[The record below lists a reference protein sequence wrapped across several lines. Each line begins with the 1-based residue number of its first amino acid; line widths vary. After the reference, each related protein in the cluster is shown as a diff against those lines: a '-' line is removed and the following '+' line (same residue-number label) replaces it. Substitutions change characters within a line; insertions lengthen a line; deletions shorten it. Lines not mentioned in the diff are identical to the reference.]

1 VIKITLKELWAR
13 KLRLFT
19 TGIAVLLGVAFM
31 SGTLVLGD
39 TVSKTFDQLFATVNA
54 GTDAFVRGQAAF
66 EDDFGQEQRPRIDES
81 LLPVVAS
88 TEGVAVA
95 EGGIEGY
102 AQVVGKDGDA
112 IGNPSNGPPTFGR
125 NWTVDDQLNPFDL
138 VEGRPPE
145 ADNEVVI
152 DRFTAKEGDFVVGD
166 TAKVLLQAGAV
177 DVEIVG
183 IASFGD
189 SDSAGGT
196 TNVMFT
202 LPEAQRL
209 IAEPGKL
216 DSISVR
222 ADEGVSQEE
231 VRDAIAAEM
240 PEGVEVLTG
249 EEITKENQDAIG
261 EFVSFFSTF
270 LLVFAVIALI
280 VGSFI
285 IYNTFSIIVAQRTRE
300 MALFRAVGAS
310 RRQVLGSV
318 LLESIIVGV
327 VASLLGLVAGIG
339 VAAGLKSLLAGF
351 GLDVPAGSLVVS
363 ATTVIVAFVA
373 GTVVCV
379 ASALFPARRAS
390 KVPPLAAIRDLSVDR
405 SGRSRV
411 RIVVGILVTGLGVAT
426 LFYGLWGNSDNALVL
441 VGLGAF
447 LVIVG
452 VAVLGP
458 VFSAPMARLIGAPVT
473 RLRGISGRLARENA
487 TRNPTRTATTA
498 SALMIGVAL
507 VGFIAILASSIK
519 ASIATTVDQA
529 FTGDFVVDSGT
540 FGFGGL
546 PPELAD
552 RLNEVPDVEVASGIR
567 LVPMEVEG
575 SGTFVVAVDPETIG
589 ELVDVGFVEGGY
601 ADLDATSIAVFDETA
616 RDEGLSIG
624 DPVPVRFADTGA
636 QELRVGAIYTEDD
649 LAGQYLISHAVA
661 EANVATQFDFQVYVN
676 IAPGVPVETARAAV
690 QQVVDDYPTAELQD
704 RTEFKES
711 QAAQIDPILGLIY
724 VLLAFSV
731 IIAMFGIANTLALS
745 IFERTRELGLLRAV
759 GMTRPQLRST
769 VRWESVIIS
778 LLGTLLGLV
787 IGVFFGWS
795 LVTALSDEGFNTLE
809 IPWATLIAVTLLAA
823 IFGVIAALRP
833 ASRAAKLD
841 VLDAMATT

>member
-1 VIKITLKELWAR
+1 MFKITLKELWAR
-13 KLRLFT
+13 KFRLFT

-88 TEGVAVA
+88 TQGVAVA
-95 EGGIEGY
+95 EGGVEGY

-125 NWTVDDQLNPFDL
+125 NWIIDDELNPFDL
-138 VEGRPPE
+138 DEGRPPE
-145 ADNEVVI
+145 TDNEVVI

-177 DVEIVG
+177 DVQIVG

-222 ADEGVSQEE
+222 AEEGVSQEE
-231 VRDAIAAEM
+231 LRDAIAPEM
-240 PEGVEVLTG
+240 PAGVEVLTG

-318 LLESIIVGV
+318 LLESIIVGL

-363 ATTVIVAFVA
+363 TTTVIVALVA

-411 RIVVGILVTGLGVAT
+411 RIVAGILITGLGVAV

-441 VGLGAF
+441 VGLGAL

-473 RLRGISGRLARENA
+473 RLRGVPGRLARENA

-507 VGFIAILASSIK
+507 VGFIAILANSIK
-519 ASIATTVDQA
+519 ESIATTVDQA

-552 RLNEVPDVEVASGIR
+552 RLNEVPEVEVASGVR

-575 SGTFVVAVDPETIG
+575 TGTFVVAVDPETIG

-616 RDEGLSIG
+616 KDEGLSVG
-624 DPVPVRFADTGA
+624 DPVPVRFADTGE
-636 QELRVGAIYTEDD
+636 QELTVGAIYTEDD

-676 IAPGVPVETARAAV
+676 VAPGVPIETARAAV

-704 RTEFKES
+704 RTEFKEA

-795 LVTALSDEGFNTLE
+795 LVTALSDEGFNTLA
-809 IPWATLIAVTLLAA
+809 IPWGTLIAVTLLAA

>member
-1 VIKITLKELWAR
+1 MIKITFKELWAR

-19 TGIAVLLGVAFM
+19 TGLAVLLGVAFM

-39 TVSKTFDQLFATVNA
+39 TISKTFDELFATVNA
-54 GTDAFVRGQAAF
+54 GTDAFVRGEAAF
-66 EDDFGQEQRPRIDES
+66 EDDFGQEQRPRLDES
-81 LLPVVAS
+81 VLAQVQSAA
-88 TEGVAVA
+88 GVEVA

-102 AQVVGKDGDA
+102 AQVIGKDGDA
-112 IGNPSNGPPTFGR
+112 IGNPSSGPPTFGR
-125 NWTVDDQLNPFDL
+125 NWTLDPELNPFDL
-138 VEGRPPE
+138 VEGNAPE
-145 ADNEVVI
+145 GEDEAVI
-152 DRFTAKEGDFVVGD
+152 DRFTAKEGDFVLGD
-166 TAKVLLQAGAV
+166 TAKVLLEAGAV
-177 DVEIVG
+177 DVTVVG
-183 IASFGD
+183 IAAFGD

-196 TNVMFT
+196 TNVMFA
-202 LPEAQRL
+202 LPAAQQL

-216 DSISVR
+216 DAISVR
-222 ADEGVSQEE
+222 AQEGVSQEE
-231 VRDAIAAEM
+231 VRDAIAAGT
-240 PEGVEVLTG
+240 PAGVEVLTG
-249 EEITKENQDAIG
+249 DEITKETQDAIG

-318 LLESIIVGV
+318 LIESIIVGL
-327 VASLLGLVAGIG
+327 VASVLRLLAGIG
-339 VAAGLKSLLAGF
+339 VASGLKSLLSGF
-351 GLDVPAGSLVVS
+351 GLDIPAGSLVVS
-363 ATTVIVAFVA
+363 GTTIVTALLA
-373 GTVVCV
+373 GTIVCV
-379 ASALFPARRAS
+379 ASAVFPARRAS
-390 KVPPLAAIRDLSVDR
+390 KVAPLAAIRDVSVDR

-411 RIVVGILVTGLGVAT
+411 RLAAGILITGLGVTA
-426 LFYGLWGNSDNALVL
+426 LFYGLWGNSDSALVL
-441 VGLGAF
+441 VGLGAL

-458 VFSAPMARLIGAPVT
+458 VFSAPLSRLIGAPVV
-473 RLRGISGRLARENA
+473 RLRGMSGRLARENA

-519 ASIATTVDQA
+519 ASIATSVDRA

-546 PPELAD
+546 PPELTD
-552 RLNEVPDVEVASGIR
+552 QLNERPEVEVASGIR
-567 LVPMEVEG
+567 LVPMEIDG
-575 SGTFVVAVDPETIG
+575 NGTFIIGVDPETVG
-589 ELVDVGFVEGGY
+589 ELVDVGFVAGGY
-601 ADLDATSIAVFDETA
+601 ADLDEQSIAVFDETA
-616 RDEGLSIG
+616 EDEGLSVG
-624 DPVPVRFADTGA
+624 DPVPVRFAETGA
-636 QELRVGAIYTEDD
+636 KELRVAAIYTEDD
-649 LAGQYLISHAVA
+649 LAGPYLVSQALA
-661 EANVATQFDFQVYVN
+661 DANLASQFDFQVYVN
-676 IAPGVPVETARAAV
+676 GAPDAPVESARGAI
-690 QQVVDDYPTAELQD
+690 QQVVDGYPTAELQD
-704 RTEFKES
+704 RTEFKDA

-759 GMTRPQLRST
+759 GMTRSQLRST

-778 LLGTLLGLV
+778 LLGTVLGLV

-795 LVTALSDEGFNTLE
+795 LVTALSDEGFNTLAV
-809 IPWATLIAVTLLAA
+809 PWATLIVVTLLAA
-823 IFGVIAALRP
+823 VFGVIAALRP

-841 VLDAMATT
+841 VLEAMATT